1 MPIKDRFVDPRSPDR
16 RPRRAAYALPTLFT
30 AGNIFLGYLSI
41 LNTFRG
47 AMLAAS
53 GASGAGDHF
62 AVAAI
67 AIGVA
72 VFTDGLDGGIA
83 RLTGT
88 TSDFGR
94 EMDSLADV
102 ISFGLAPAVLAVAWG
117 VLFIDPTLASAIRG
131 PIVNAAYLVAF
142 LFLLCGAARLAR
154 FNIQKNPVP
163 KNPGRPDRKYFV
175 GLPIPAA
182 AGLVAST
189 VYATEGEPLVWPPF
203 VIAWLALLLLLG
215 FLMVS
220 TWRYY
225 SFKGI
230 NLKKAYSTLTLILVG
245 GLIYLIANYSRVVL
259 LAMAVGYVG
268 SGIVIRIGGMIRRR
282 LRPAPRGP
290 AARHGYPADPE
301 HQVG

>member
-1 MPIKDRFVDPRSPDR
+1 MGLKDRLVDPNSPDR
-16 RPRRAAYALPTLFT
+16 RPRKAAYALPTLFT

-41 LNTFRG
+41 LRSFKG

-53 GASGAGDHF
+53 NAGGAPEHF
-62 AVAAI
+62 AMAAK
-67 AIGVA
+67 AIGA
-72 VFTDGLDGGIA
+72 AAFLDGLDGRIA
-83 RLTGT
+83 RMTNT

-102 ISFGLAPAVLAVAWG
+102 ISFGIAPAVLAFAWG
-117 VLFIDPTLASAIRG
+117 VQFVDGEFGPMMRGQLF
-131 PIVNAAYLVAF
+131 NAGYFIAF

-182 AGLVAST
+182 AAMVGAV
-189 VYATEGEPLVWPPF
+189 VYATDAQPITWWPMS
-203 VIAWLALLLLLG
+203 IAWMVLLLLLG

-225 SFKGI
+225 SFKG
-230 NLKKAYSTLTLILVG
+230 LKLNQPHKPLIFIALGALIYAVWNYSQAVLLIMAGSYVASGILIRVG
-245 GLIYLIANYSRVVL
+245 GI
-259 LAMAVGYVG
+259 
-268 SGIVIRIGGMIRRR
+268 IRRR
-282 LRPAPRGP
+282 FRHAPP
-290 AARHGYPADPE
+290 PPHPE
-301 HQVG
+301 HQIG

>member
-1 MPIKDRFVDPRSPDR
+1 MGLRDRLVDPRSPDR

-41 LNTFRG
+41 LRSFRG

-53 GASGAGDHF
+53 GAGGAPEHF
-62 AVAAI
+62 AIAAK
-67 AIGVA
+67 AIGAA
-72 VFTDGLDGGIA
+72 VFLDGLDGRIA
-83 RLTGT
+83 RMTNT

-102 ISFGLAPAVLAVAWG
+102 VSFGMAPAVLAFAWG
-117 VLFIDPTLASAIRG
+117 VQFVDPTVGDPMLRQLF
-131 PIVNAAYLVAF
+131 NAGYFIAF

-182 AGLVAST
+182 AAMVAAVVFASD
-189 VYATEGEPLVWPPF
+189 AEPIAWWPLS
-203 VIAWLALLLLLG
+203 VAWLALLALLG

-230 NLKKAYSTLTLILVG
+230 NLNKPRTSLLIIVLG
-245 GLIYLIANYSRVVL
+245 ALIYAIWNWPQPVL
-259 LAMAVGYVG
+259 LGMAICYVG
-268 SGIVIRIGGMIRRR
+268 SGIVIRIGGILRRR
-282 LRPAPRGP
+282 FRHSHPAQT
-290 AARHGYPADPE
+290 PE

>member
-1 MPIKDRFVDPRSPDR
+1 MAFRDRFVDPHSPDR

-30 AGNIFLGYLSI
+30 AGNIFLGYISI
-41 LNTFRG
+41 LRSFRG

-53 GASGAGDHF
+53 GLPGAAEHF
-62 AVAAI
+62 TVAAI
-67 AIGVA
+67 AIGAA
-72 VFTDGLDGGIA
+72 VFLDGLDGRIA
-83 RLTGT
+83 RMTNT

-117 VLFIDPTLASAIRG
+117 VQFIDPTLGSAVLGRIFNASYFI
-131 PIVNAAYLVAF
+131 AF

-182 AGLVAST
+182 ALLVAAV
-189 VYATEGEPLVWPPF
+189 VYAADGEPLTWIPF
-203 VIAWLALLLLLG
+203 AIAWLGLLLLLA
-215 FLMVS
+215 FLMIS

-230 NLKKAYSTLTLILVG
+230 ALNKAYSPLIIILLG
-245 GLIYLIANYSRVVL
+245 GFIYALWNYSHAVL
-259 LAMAVGYVG
+259 LIVAVTYVG
-268 SGIVIRIGGMIRRR
+268 SGIVIRIGGIIRRR
-282 LRPAPRGP
+282 LRHTPAQPQ
-290 AARHGYPADPE
+290 PE
-301 HQVG
+301 HQIG